1 MKNFIGIDCSSK
13 AIHSVWLGNGGSIL
27 KKVKWE
33 HKSKEFEERF
43 LNFVSDFD
51 HYLSTINIE
60 AQAAVEAA
68 IFIQNPKS
76 TISLSSVV
84 GCVKYLCYKYGI
96 NCRPID
102 NTKWKKDII
111 GKGNASKLEIK
122 AFAEKHWGET
132 FEEQDFAD
140 AACIALWIK
149 RKFELEKINGQEKQ
163 EDKKRKVTK
172 G

>member
-33 HKSKEFEERF
+33 HKGKDFEERF
-43 LNFVSDFD
+43 LNFMSDFD
-51 HYLSTINIE
+51 VYLSTINKE
-60 AQAAVEAA
+60 AEAAVEAA

-76 TISLSSVV
+76 TIALASVV

-96 NCRPID
+96 HCIPID
-102 NTKWKKDII
+102 NTKWKKDIV
-111 GKGNASKLEIK
+111 GRGNVSKLEIK

-149 RKFELEKINGQEKQ
+149 RKFESEKINGQEKQ
-163 EDKKRKVTK
+163 EDEKRKFTK

>member
-1 MKNFIGIDCSSK
+1 MRRFIGFDCSSK
-13 AIHSVWLGNGGSIL
+13 AIHSVWLGNEGDIL
-27 KKVKWE
+27 KQVKWE
-33 HKSKEFEERF
+33 HNSKDFEERF
-43 LNFVSDFD
+43 LNFMSDFD
-51 HYLSTINIE
+51 QYLSTITIE

-96 NCRPID
+96 TCRPID

-122 AFAEKHWGET
+122 AFAEKHWGKT

-149 RKFELEKINGQEKQ
+149 RKFEWEKLNGQEKPK
-163 EDKKRKVTK
+163 EKTRKVTK

>member
-27 KKVKWE
+27 KKIKWE

-43 LNFVSDFD
+43 INFVSDFD
-51 HYLSTINIE
+51 AYLSTINIE

-76 TISLSSVV
+76 TISLASVV

-111 GKGNASKLEIK
+111 

-163 EDKKRKVTK
+163 EDKKRRVTK

>member
-13 AIHSVWLGNGGSIL
+13 AIHSVWLGNGEAIL
-27 KKVKWE
+27 KQVKWE
-33 HKSKEFEERF
+33 HKSKDFEERF
-43 LNFVSDFD
+43 INFVSDFE

-68 IFIQNPKS
+68 IFIQNPRS
-76 TISLSSVV
+76 TISLSSVI
-84 GCVKYLCYKYGI
+84 GCVKYICYKYGI
-96 NCRPID
+96 KCIPID

-122 AFAEKHWGET
+122 DFAEKYWGKT

-149 RKFELEKINGQEKQ
+149 RKFELEKNYEPEKQ
-163 EDKKRKVTK
+163 KEQKRNFTK